1 MKTKSSDFFWP
12 SYTDLMTSLF
22 FIMLVL
28 YVLTIA
34 ILKSKEQG
42 YINDAEKYRKIQ
54 TIDRALQELN
64 GTYFRYD
71 ENNKR
76 FRLGVDVNFR
86 PNKADISELD
96 ERTQEALKEAGKVLF
111 RKIINV
117 TRDNPD
123 VSYMVVVEGNAQR
136 ANDNWQTEFGKL
148 NGYQLSYRRAL
159 ALVEFWKQNGIN
171 FDQFKNCEVLI
182 VGSGHFGK
190 SRDPRN
196 EIANRRFTIQITSKV
211 GKSL

>member
-1 MKTKSSDFFWP
+1 
-12 SYTDLMTSLF
+12 MTSLF
-22 FIMLVL
+22 FVMLVL
-28 YVLTIA
+28 YVLTVA
-34 ILKSKEQG
+34 ILKSKEEG
-42 YINDAEKYRKIQ
+42 YINDALKYQKIQ
-54 TIDRALQELN
+54 TIERALQELN

-76 FRLGVDVNFR
+76 FRLGVDVNFK
-86 PNKADISELD
+86 PNRADMSELD
-96 ERTQEALKEAGKVLF
+96 ARTRNGLLEAGKVLF
-111 RKIINV
+111 RKIKNV
-117 TRDNPD
+117 AKENPD

-136 ANDNWQTEFGKL
+136 ANDNWQSSFGRQ
-148 NGYQLSYRRAL
+148 NGYELSYRRAL
-159 ALVEFWKQNGIN
+159 ALVDFWKQNGIN

-196 EIANRRFTIQITSKV
+196 ENANRRFTIQITSKV

>member
-1 MKTKSSDFFWP
+1 
-12 SYTDLMTSLF
+12 MTSLF
-22 FIMLVL
+22 FVMLVL
-28 YVLTIA
+28 YVLTVA

-42 YINDAEKYRKIQ
+42 YINDALKYQKIQ
-54 TIDRALQELN
+54 TIERALQELN

-76 FRLGVDVNFR
+76 FRLGVDVNFK
-86 PNKADISELD
+86 PNRADMSELD
-96 ERTQEALKEAGKVLF
+96 ARTRNGLLEAGKVLF
-111 RKIINV
+111 RKIKNV
-117 TRDNPD
+117 AKENPD

-136 ANDNWQTEFGKL
+136 ANDNWQSSFGRQ
-148 NGYQLSYRRAL
+148 NGYELSYRRAL
-159 ALVEFWKQNGIN
+159 ALVDFWKQNGIN

-196 EIANRRFTIQITSKV
+196 ENANRRFTIQITSKV

>member
-1 MKTKSSDFFWP
+1 
-12 SYTDLMTSLF
+12 MTSLF
-22 FIMLVL
+22 FVMLVL
-28 YVLTIA
+28 YVLTVA
-34 ILKSKEQG
+34 ILKSKEEG
-42 YINDAEKYRKIQ
+42 YINDALKYQKIQ
-54 TIDRALQELN
+54 TIERALQELN

-76 FRLGVDVNFR
+76 FRLGVDVNFK
-86 PNKADISELD
+86 PNRADMGELD
-96 ERTQEALKEAGKVLF
+96 ARTRNGLLEAGKVLF
-111 RKIINV
+111 RKIKNV
-117 TRDNPD
+117 AKENPD

-136 ANDNWQTEFGKL
+136 ANDNWQSSFGRQ
-148 NGYQLSYRRAL
+148 NGYELSYRRAL
-159 ALVEFWKQNGIN
+159 ALVDFWKQNGIN

-196 EIANRRFTIQITSKV
+196 ENANRRFTIQITSKV

>member
-1 MKTKSSDFFWP
+1 MKTKDSGFFWP

-28 YVLTIA
+28 YVLTVA
-34 ILKSKEQG
+34 ILKSKEAG
-42 YINDAEKYRKIQ
+42 YINDALKYQKIQ
-54 TIDRALQELN
+54 TIERALQELN

-96 ERTQEALKEAGKVLF
+96 SRTQDDLLEAGRILF
-111 RKIINV
+111 RKIQKV
-117 TRDNPD
+117 TKENPD

-136 ANDNWQTEFGKL
+136 ANDNWQSAFGRQ
-148 NGYQLSYRRAL
+148 NGYELSYRRAL
-159 ALVEFWKQNGIN
+159 ALTDFWKRNGLD
-171 FDQFKNCEVLI
+171 FDRFPNCEILI

-211 GKSL
+211 GKTL

>member
-1 MKTKSSDFFWP
+1 
-12 SYTDLMTSLF
+12 MTSLF
-22 FIMLVL
+22 FVMLVL
-28 YVLTIA
+28 YVLTVA
-34 ILKSKEQG
+34 ILKSKEEG
-42 YINDAEKYRKIQ
+42 YINDALKYQKIQ
-54 TIDRALQELN
+54 TIERALQELN

-76 FRLGVDVNFR
+76 FRLGVDVNFK
-86 PNKADISELD
+86 PNRADMSELD
-96 ERTQEALKEAGKVLF
+96 ARTRSGLLEAGKVLF
-111 RKIINV
+111 RKIKNV
-117 TRDNPD
+117 AKENPD

-136 ANDNWQTEFGKL
+136 ANDNWQSSFGRQ
-148 NGYQLSYRRAL
+148 NGYELSYRRAL
-159 ALVEFWKQNGIN
+159 ALVDFWKQNGIN

-196 EIANRRFTIQITSKV
+196 ENANRRFTIQITSKV

>member
-1 MKTKSSDFFWP
+1 MKSKHSDFFWP

-22 FIMLVL
+22 FVMLVL
-28 YVLTIA
+28 YVLTVA

-42 YINDAEKYRKIQ
+42 YLSDALKYQRIQ
-54 TIDRALQELN
+54 TIERALQELN

-86 PNKADISELD
+86 PNKADMEELD
-96 ERTQEALKEAGKVLF
+96 GRTRRELLEAGRVLF
-111 RKIINV
+111 GKIRKV
-117 TRDNPD
+117 AKENPD

-136 ANDNWQTEFGKL
+136 ANDNWQSAFGRQ
-148 NGYQLSYRRAL
+148 NGYELSYRRAL
-159 ALVEFWKQNGIN
+159 ALVDFWKQNGIN

-196 EIANRRFTIQITSKV
+196 ENSNRRFTIQITSKV